1 MLALI
6 CVTDDNMPVFYAG
19 KVKSMHWMTVFNQNI
34 VGNIDDIVD
43 GTKPDKAKPLL
54 HPTG

>member
-6 CVTDDNMPVFYAG
+6 CIADDYMSVINAG

-54 HPTG
+54 HPAG

>member
-6 CVTDDNMPVFYAG
+6 CVTDDNMPVFYTG

-54 HPTG
+54 HPTR

>member
-6 CVTDDNMPVFYAG
+6 CIADDYMSVINAG
-19 KVKSMHWMTVFNQNI
+19 KVKSMHWMTVFHQNI

-54 HPTG
+54 HPAG